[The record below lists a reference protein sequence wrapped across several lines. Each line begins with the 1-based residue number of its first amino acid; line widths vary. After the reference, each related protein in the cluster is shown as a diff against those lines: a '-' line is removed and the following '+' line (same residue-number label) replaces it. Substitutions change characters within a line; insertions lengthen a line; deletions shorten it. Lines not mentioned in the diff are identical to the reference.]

1 MIPASPKITGC
12 YKMKVA
18 STQLSLVHF
27 SLILTYVTTTSY
39 RSNLPLFLEVNEI

>member
-39 RSNLPLFLEVNEI
+39 RSNMPLFVEVNEI